1 MSKRCGKPGM
11 PPSPNQKIVLDSLAD
26 LIEKLRGERNK
37 ILGVSIDT
45 LTEYL
50 RVNKIGG
57 GHWGS
62 GGEWKPWARSTVRD
76 HLNDLFLKDLLVKV
90 FVGNTA
96 YYRPK
101 L

>member
-1 MSKRCGKPGM
+1 M
-11 PPSPNQKIVLDSLAD
+11 PPSPNQKIVLKSLAD

-37 ILGVSIDT
+37 VLGVSIDT

-50 RVNKIGG
+50 RVKKIGG
-57 GHWGS
+57 GRWGS
-62 GGEWKPWARSTVRD
+62 SGEWKPWARSTVRD
-76 HLNDLFLKDLLVKV
+76 HMNDLVLKDLLVKV